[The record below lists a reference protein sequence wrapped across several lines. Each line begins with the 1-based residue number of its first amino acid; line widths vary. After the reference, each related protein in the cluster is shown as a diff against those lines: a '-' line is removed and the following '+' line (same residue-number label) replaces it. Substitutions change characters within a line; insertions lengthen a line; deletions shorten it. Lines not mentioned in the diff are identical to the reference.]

1 MKRFAFCIIV
11 LSLLRPSVQLHA
23 QSSRVEP
30 KSEILLK
37 REAADAA
44 TAAWNEKD
52 RNLEK
57 SILREDPMEAM
68 KRIAAAAVKRKQVDE
83 ARQVYHELLVRDAK
97 NQLAA
102 FQALSEHTA
111 VGFPRAEIERAL
123 DAQLDELM
131 SREASLNRAL
141 TEQDPNRAP
150 ARLRLI
156 DEQVR
161 AQLEQLAKLRSNL
174 YQQKQSLGSMK
185 ASEEGL
191 SSAGKML
198 IDQTRDVVRVL
209 ESDADR
215 LREEAET
222 WDEYYSAL
230 AQLVQNRQK
239 IRTQPRGKSTR
250 DAAPP
255 SITQKKAK
263 PE

>member
-1 MKRFAFCIIV
+1 MKPLACCIIV
-11 LSLLRPSVQLHA
+11 LSLLRPSVPLHA
-23 QSSRVEP
+23 QSARVEP

-44 TAAWNEKD
+44 TAAWNEAD

-57 SILREDPMEAM
+57 SILREDPREAM
-68 KRIAAAAVKRKQVDE
+68 KRIATAAVKRKRVDE
-83 ARQVYHELLVRDAK
+83 ARQVYREVLVRDAK
-97 NQLAA
+97 DQLAA
-102 FQALSEHTA
+102 FQALSQRTA
-111 VGFPRAEIERAL
+111 AAFPRAEIERAL

-141 TEQDPNRAP
+141 TEKDPNREP
-150 ARLRLI
+150 ARQRLI

-185 ASEEGL
+185 ASEESLGL
-191 SSAGKML
+191 AGKML
-198 IDQTRDVVRVL
+198 IDQTGDVLRVL

-222 WDEYYSAL
+222 WEEYYAAL

-239 IRTQPRGKSTR
+239 VRTQPRGKATR

-255 SITQKKAK
+255 STTQKNAK